1 MIFSSQRIATG
12 STTSRTTMLTL
23 KGSPAFTTRTP
34 KSGSSAVPKT
44 NTSSSIALARD
55 VGSEDTFATLP
66 GKLCSMQSNSK
77 DNFPDF
83 VQIIFFILLST
94 TIDYDEADHYVFVG
108 DFSGKITIC
117 KLVDGEGVKF
127 INLLKGHNA
136 SIQCLHW
143 DGTKGWL
150 YSGSFDARIFVWYVP
165 LYLKDSPG
173 RLSFCAF

>member
-1 MIFSSQRIATG
+1 MI
-12 STTSRTTMLTL
+12 
-23 KGSPAFTTRTP
+23 
-34 KSGSSAVPKT
+34 
-44 NTSSSIALARD
+44 D
-55 VGSEDTFATLP
+55 
-66 GKLCSMQSNSK
+66 
-77 DNFPDF
+77 FPDF

-165 LYLKDSPG
+165 LYLKESHG
-173 RLSFCAF
+173 RLIFCAF

>member
-1 MIFSSQRIATG
+1 MI
-12 STTSRTTMLTL
+12 
-23 KGSPAFTTRTP
+23 
-34 KSGSSAVPKT
+34 
-44 NTSSSIALARD
+44 D
-55 VGSEDTFATLP
+55 
-66 GKLCSMQSNSK
+66 
-77 DNFPDF
+77 FPDF

-150 YSGSFDARIFVWYVP
+150 YSGSFDARIFVWYVTY
-165 LYLKDSPG
+165 LYLKESHG
-173 RLSFCAF
+173 RLIFCAFYGKSPPFH

>member
-1 MIFSSQRIATG
+1 MI
-12 STTSRTTMLTL
+12 
-23 KGSPAFTTRTP
+23 
-34 KSGSSAVPKT
+34 
-44 NTSSSIALARD
+44 D
-55 VGSEDTFATLP
+55 
-66 GKLCSMQSNSK
+66 
-77 DNFPDF
+77 FPDF

-165 LYLKDSPG
+165 VSKGESWQAYFLRVLWEKSRISLKKKS
-173 RLSFCAF
+173 RAKKIVHYILN

>member
-1 MIFSSQRIATG
+1 MKFN
-12 STTSRTTMLTL
+12 SRNTL
-23 KGSPAFTTRTP
+23 
-34 KSGSSAVPKT
+34 
-44 NTSSSIALARD
+44 ID
-55 VGSEDTFATLP
+55 
-66 GKLCSMQSNSK
+66 
-77 DNFPDF
+77 FPDF

-165 LYLKDSPG
+165 VSKRES
-173 RLSFCAF
+173 